1 MLSSNFTSSVAIH
14 AILTRWISSEWKST
28 IDAPERGQAFGQASK
43 RHLSDLAFDSEAVAE
58 CHKVDR
64 YGRRVCGV
72 AVAGVDVCLDQLR
85 AGWAWLFT
93 RYAHELPVS
102 RRAAY
107 VDAERGACD
116 ERRGLWGA
124 PPRWH
129 RDAGCHGARGC
140 DERLMGSRR
149 GVGRV
154 PALRGRAVVL
164 RIEPLTSPASL
175 P

>member
-28 IDAPERGQAFGQASK
+28 IDAPEKGQAFGQASK

-72 AVAGVDVCLDQLR
+72 AVAEVDVCLDQLR

-107 VDAERGACD
+107 VDAERGPAMNGVVC
-116 ERRGLWGA
+116 GA
-124 PPRWH
+124 HH
-129 RDAGCHGARGC
+129 RDGTVMRGATAPGAAMS
-140 DERLMGSRR
+140 D
-149 GVGRV
+149 
-154 PALRGRAVVL
+154 
-164 RIEPLTSPASL
+164 
-175 P
+175 